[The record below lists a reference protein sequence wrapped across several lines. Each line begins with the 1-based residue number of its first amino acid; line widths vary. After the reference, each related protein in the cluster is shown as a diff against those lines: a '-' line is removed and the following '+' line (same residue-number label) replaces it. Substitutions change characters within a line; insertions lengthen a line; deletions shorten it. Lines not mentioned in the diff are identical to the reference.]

1 MLPNFEPSFQ
11 TGCHGFK
18 VISTCTFSALIILF
32 FCFWT
37 SSIIIHVKFTSN
49 EPRVVYETKFGT
61 SVPSLDT
68 QHLRSLFIFKSIFVF
83 RQCPSLDSYV
93 SLRFS
98 VFLYIL
104 KWDIG
109 DVSFLCMMVQACV
122 SVDWEYLVWRVFV
135 ALTFGLLDF
144 CPRLCYHLR
153 IYSIICFKMFFLS
166 PLLSVFTL
174 IAFLWTVF
182 AGSP

>member
-1 MLPNFEPSFQ
+1 MLPNLEPSFQ

-68 QHLRSLFIFKSIFVF
+68 QHLRSPIMDIG
-83 RQCPSLDSYV
+83 SLIS
-93 SLRFS
+93 
-98 VFLYIL
+98 IL
-104 KWDIG
+104 KHII
-109 DVSFLCMMVQACV
+109 F
-122 SVDWEYLVWRVFV
+122 
-135 ALTFGLLDF
+135 F
-144 CPRLCYHLR
+144 CFTSHSLSSRPTSKMEIRRWTYAPILNTK
-153 IYSIICFKMFFLS
+153 FKATT
-166 PLLSVFTL
+166 VNNTHTTL
-174 IAFLWTVF
+174 IIIKC
-182 AGSP
+182 SNS